1 MITREELSDVL
12 KKAGFKGKAIQR
24 ILSKNIRTILDRGN
38 ADKMASILELLN
50 DFKISKESIED
61 CLLVLTRGYRTNKK

>member
-24 ILSKNIRTILDRGN
+24 ILSKNIRTILDRAN
-38 ADKMASILELLN
+38 AENERKRLFKKSNSN
-50 DFKISKESIED
+50 DSN
-61 CLLVLTRGYRTNKK
+61 G